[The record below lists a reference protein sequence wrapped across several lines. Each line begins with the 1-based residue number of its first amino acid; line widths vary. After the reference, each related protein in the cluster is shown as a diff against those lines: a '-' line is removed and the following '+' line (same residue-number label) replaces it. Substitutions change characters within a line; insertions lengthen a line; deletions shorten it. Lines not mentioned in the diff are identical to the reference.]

1 MLLTSL
7 PKVYTIGN
15 GMARTKFADYLFKR
29 GIIITNPEE
38 NTKEFVFSTSWR
50 ESKTAQSRQY
60 FLQSA

>member
-15 GMARTKFADYLFKR
+15 GVARAKFADYLFKR

-38 NTKEFVFSTSWR
+38 NTKEFVLSTNIH
-50 ESKTAQSRQY
+50 
-60 FLQSA
+60 